1 MAKFK
6 KTEATGFAYRAINGE
21 LKLLQN
27 GDDYIT
33 DVSLDL
39 LSSPTNRNGWK
50 YENLEEH
57 LSEFVRKPILI
68 AYPKVHGKTKIGD
81 GHNFREKTDP
91 QTGEKYADFT
101 DPDAERM
108 VGISAFDLEDVSIN
122 QRGSDTWI
130 SSKGVVYS
138 WYAKQLTDKLKSS
151 EQGAGMGVSIE
162 TLIEEGHVEN
172 GIEIFTKWKVL
183 GVTILADDVRP
194 AVADAKIATL
204 SDREAEIDRMKLRVA
219 SYRGEN
225 RQIMETAHETKKG
238 TSKRMAFN
246 KVQLEALGEKFD
258 GYRIVGCSEDGK
270 NIALLS
276 KTDNCFYGYT
286 FGDETDEVITDNI
299 KPVALN
305 AEADF
310 GEDVKVALDAIG
322 AYVDEIKSLTAKAN
336 DAEARAD
343 KAEAKVAELT
353 DKETKRRN
361 KAVVAAIKELVKAYN
376 ADAEEPIDD
385 KECADIV
392 DAAEKGEFS
401 DCDNAEGEFCGE
413 EKACALVKAK
423 IFDHEAAIRAKKSA
437 AAATV
442 HSWLD
447 GLRKNNTE
455 NSETVESL
463 LSRITK

>member
-1 MAKFK
+1 MPKFK
-6 KTEATGFAYRAINGE
+6 KSEGGKTYNTFTGK
-21 LKLLQN
+21 LKVLSKEDEFLYKVEVWLLN
-27 GDDYIT
+27 SE
-33 DVSLDL
+33 V
-39 LSSPTNRNGWK
+39 NRNGWQ
-50 YENLEEH
+50 YLNLDEH
-57 LSEFVRKPILI
+57 RALFADTPILV
-68 AYPKVHGKTKIGD
+68 AYTGGKVGD
-81 GHNFREKTDP
+81 GHNFRMKRDEN
-91 QTGEKYADFT
+91 GEAYASFT
-101 DPDAERM
+101 DANAERI
-108 VGISAFDLEDVSIN
+108 VGWFKND
-122 QRGSDTWI
+122 SDIRIEEKDNVRWI
-130 SSKGVVYS
+130 VGDGTIWSY
-138 WYAKQLTDKLKSS
+138 YAKELADMLT
-151 EQGAGMGVSIE
+151 EQGAAGMDVSIE
-162 TLIEEGHVEN
+162 TMVTDIRVEN
-172 GIEIFTKWKVL
+172 GVEIFDKYQIL
-183 GVTILADDVRP
+183 GTTILGKGVNP
-194 AVADAKIATL
+194 AVAGAHIRAL
-204 SDREAEIDRMKLRVA
+204 SLEDDLKDFKLRVA
-219 SYRGEN
+219 SY
-225 RQIMETAHETKKG
+225 METAHETKKG

-423 IFDHEAAIRAKKSA
+423 IFDHEAAIRAKKNA

-447 GLRKNNTE
+447 ANGLRKNTNE
-455 NSETVESL
+455 NSDTIDGM
-463 LSRITK
+463 LSRIKK

>member
-1 MAKFK
+1 MPKFK
-6 KTEATGFAYRAINGE
+6 KSEGGKTYNTFTGK
-21 LKLLQN
+21 LKVLSKEDEFLYKVEVWLLN
-27 GDDYIT
+27 SE
-33 DVSLDL
+33 V
-39 LSSPTNRNGWK
+39 NRNGWQ
-50 YENLEEH
+50 YLNLDEH
-57 LSEFVRKPILI
+57 RALFADTPILV
-68 AYPKVHGKTKIGD
+68 AYTGGKVGD
-81 GHNFREKTDP
+81 GHNFRMKRDEN
-91 QTGEKYADFT
+91 GEAYASFT
-101 DPDAERM
+101 DANAERI
-108 VGISAFDLEDVSIN
+108 VGWFKND
-122 QRGSDTWI
+122 SDIRIEEKDNVRWI
-130 SSKGVVYS
+130 VGDGTIWSY
-138 WYAKQLTDKLKSS
+138 YARELADMLT
-151 EQGAGMGVSIE
+151 EQGAEGMDVSIE
-162 TLIEEGHVEN
+162 TLVDSIRVEN
-172 GIEIFTKWKVL
+172 GVEIFDKYQIL
-183 GVTILADDVRP
+183 GTTILGKGVNP
-194 AVADAKIATL
+194 AVAGAHIRAL
-204 SDREAEIDRMKLRVA
+204 SLEDDLKDFKLRVA
-219 SYRGEN
+219 SY
-225 RQIMETAHETKKG
+225 METAHETKKG

-310 GEDVKVALDAIG
+310 GEDVKVTLDAIG

-423 IFDHEAAIRAKKSA
+423 IFDHEAAIRAKKNA

-447 GLRKNNTE
+447 GLRKNNSE
-455 NSETVESL
+455 NSETIEGL

>member
-1 MAKFK
+1 MPKFK
-6 KTEATGFAYRAINGE
+6 KSEGGKTYNTFTGK
-21 LKLLQN
+21 LKVLSKEDEFLYKVEVWLLN
-27 GDDYIT
+27 SE
-33 DVSLDL
+33 V
-39 LSSPTNRNGWK
+39 NRNGWQ
-50 YENLEEH
+50 YLNLDEH
-57 LSEFVRKPILI
+57 RALFADTPILV
-68 AYPKVHGKTKIGD
+68 AYTGGKVGD
-81 GHNFREKTDP
+81 GHNFRMKRDEN
-91 QTGEKYADFT
+91 GEAYASFT
-101 DPDAERM
+101 DANAERI
-108 VGISAFDLEDVSIN
+108 VGWFKND
-122 QRGSDTWI
+122 SDIRIEEKDNVRWI
-130 SSKGVVYS
+130 VGDGTIWSY
-138 WYAKQLTDKLKSS
+138 YARELADMLT
-151 EQGAGMGVSIE
+151 EQGAEGMDVSIE
-162 TLIEEGHVEN
+162 TLVDSIRVEN
-172 GIEIFTKWKVL
+172 GVEIFDKYQIL
-183 GVTILADDVRP
+183 GTTILGKGVNP
-194 AVADAKIATL
+194 AVAGAHIRAL
-204 SDREAEIDRMKLRVA
+204 SLEDDLKDFKLRVA
-219 SYRGEN
+219 SY
-225 RQIMETAHETKKG
+225 METAHETKKG

-286 FGDETDEVITDNI
+286 FGETDEVITDNI

-423 IFDHEAAIRAKKSA
+423 IFDHEAAIRAKKNA

>member
-1 MAKFK
+1 MPKFK
-6 KTEATGFAYRAINGE
+6 KSEGGKTYNTFTGK
-21 LKLLQN
+21 LKVLSKEDEFLYKVEVWLLN
-27 GDDYIT
+27 SE
-33 DVSLDL
+33 V
-39 LSSPTNRNGWK
+39 NRNGWQ
-50 YENLEEH
+50 YLNLDEH
-57 LSEFVRKPILI
+57 RALFADTPILV
-68 AYPKVHGKTKIGD
+68 AYTGGKVGD
-81 GHNFREKTDP
+81 GHNFRMKRDDK
-91 QTGEKYADFT
+91 GEEYASFT
-101 DPDAERM
+101 DANAERI
-108 VGISAFDLEDVSIN
+108 VGWFKND
-122 QRGSDTWI
+122 SDIRIETKDNVRWI
-130 SSKGVVYS
+130 VGDGTIWSY
-138 WYAKQLTDKLKSS
+138 YARELADMLT
-151 EQGAGMGVSIE
+151 EQGAEGMDVSIE
-162 TLIEEGHVEN
+162 TLVENIRVEN
-172 GIEIFTKWKVL
+172 GVEIFDRYQIL
-183 GVTILADDVRP
+183 GTTILGRGVNP
-194 AVADAKIATL
+194 AVAGAHIRAL
-204 SDREAEIDRMKLRVA
+204 SLEDDLKDFKLRVA
-219 SYRGEN
+219 SY
-225 RQIMETAHETKKG
+225 METAKETTKG

-353 DKETKRRN
+353 NKETKRRN

-423 IFDHEAAIRAKKSA
+423 IFDHEAAIRAKKNA

-442 HSWLD
+442 HSWID
-447 GLRKNNTE
+447 GLPKNNTE

>member
-1 MAKFK
+1 MPAFRKSDGG
-6 KTEATGFAYRAINGE
+6 KTYNTFTGK
-21 LKLLQN
+21 LKVLSKEDEFLYKVEVWLLN
-27 GDDYIT
+27 SE
-33 DVSLDL
+33 V
-39 LSSPTNRNGWK
+39 NRNGWQ
-50 YENLEEH
+50 YLNLDEH
-57 LSEFVRKPILI
+57 RALFADTPILV
-68 AYPKVHGKTKIGD
+68 AYTGGKVGD
-81 GHNFREKTDP
+81 GHNFRMKRDDK
-91 QTGEKYADFT
+91 GEEYASFT
-101 DPDAERM
+101 DANAERI
-108 VGISAFDLEDVSIN
+108 VGWFKND
-122 QRGSDTWI
+122 SDIRIETKDNVRWI
-130 SSKGVVYS
+130 VGDGTIWSY
-138 WYAKQLTDKLKSS
+138 YARELADMLT
-151 EQGAGMGVSIE
+151 EQGAEGMDVSIE
-162 TLIEEGHVEN
+162 TLVENIRVEN
-172 GIEIFTKWKVL
+172 GVEIFDRYQIL
-183 GVTILADDVRP
+183 GTTILGKGVNP
-194 AVADAKIATL
+194 AVAGAHIRAL
-204 SDREAEIDRMKLRVA
+204 SLEDDLKDFKLRVA
-219 SYRGEN
+219 SY
-225 RQIMETAHETKKG
+225 METAKETTKG

-286 FGDETDEVITDNI
+286 FGETDEVITDNI

-353 DKETKRRN
+353 EKETKRRN
-361 KAVVAAIKELVKAYN
+361 KAVVAAIKGLIKAYN

-392 DAAEKGEFS
+392 KDAEDGEYS
-401 DCDNAEGEFCGE
+401 DCDNAEGEFCGD
-413 EKACALVKAK
+413 KVACDAVKAR
-423 IFDHEAAIRAKKSA
+423 IFDHESAIRAKKNA

-447 GLRKNNTE
+447 GLRKNNSE
-455 NSETVESL
+455 NSETIEGL

>member
-1 MAKFK
+1 MPAFRKSDGG
-6 KTEATGFAYRAINGE
+6 KTYNTFTGK
-21 LKLLQN
+21 LKVLSKEDEFLYKVEVWLLN
-27 GDDYIT
+27 SE
-33 DVSLDL
+33 V
-39 LSSPTNRNGWK
+39 NRNGWQ
-50 YENLEEH
+50 YLNLDEH
-57 LSEFVRKPILI
+57 RALFADTPILV
-68 AYPKVHGKTKIGD
+68 AYTGGKVGD
-81 GHNFREKTDP
+81 GHNFRMKRDDR
-91 QTGEKYADFT
+91 GEEYASFT
-101 DPDAERM
+101 DANAERI
-108 VGISAFDLEDVSIN
+108 VGWFK
-122 QRGSDTWI
+122 SDSDIRIEEKDNVRWI
-130 SSKGVVYS
+130 VGDGTIWSY
-138 WYAKQLTDKLKSS
+138 YARELADMLT
-151 EQGAGMGVSIE
+151 EQGAEGMDVSIE
-162 TLIEEGHVEN
+162 TLVENIRVEN
-172 GIEIFTKWKVL
+172 GVEIFDRYQIL
-183 GVTILADDVRP
+183 GTTILGKGVNP
-194 AVADAKIATL
+194 AVAGAHIRAL
-204 SDREAEIDRMKLRVA
+204 SLEDDLKDFKLRVA
-219 SYRGEN
+219 SY
-225 RQIMETAHETKKG
+225 METAKETTKG

-286 FGDETDEVITDNI
+286 FGETDEVITDNI

-353 DKETKRRN
+353 EKETKRRN
-361 KAVVAAIKELVKAYN
+361 KAVVAAIKGLIKAYN

-392 DAAEKGEFS
+392 KDAEDGEYS
-401 DCDNAEGEFCGE
+401 DCDNAEGEFCGD
-413 EKACALVKAK
+413 KVACDAVKAR
-423 IFDHEAAIRAKKSA
+423 IFDHESAIRAKKNA

-447 GLRKNNTE
+447 GLRKNNSE
-455 NSETVESL
+455 NSETIEGL

>member
-1 MAKFK
+1 MPKFK
-6 KTEATGFAYRAINGE
+6 KTEGGKTYNTFTGK
-21 LKLLQN
+21 LKVLSKEDEFLYKVEVWLLN
-27 GDDYIT
+27 SE
-33 DVSLDL
+33 V
-39 LSSPTNRNGWK
+39 NRNGWQ
-50 YENLEEH
+50 YLNLDEH
-57 LSEFVRKPILI
+57 RALFADTPILV
-68 AYPKVHGKTKIGD
+68 AYTGGKVGD
-81 GHNFREKTDP
+81 GHNFRMKRDDK
-91 QTGEKYADFT
+91 GEEYASFT
-101 DPDAERM
+101 DANAERI
-108 VGISAFDLEDVSIN
+108 VGWFKND
-122 QRGSDTWI
+122 SDIRIEEKDNVRWI
-130 SSKGVVYS
+130 VGDGTIWSY
-138 WYAKQLTDKLKSS
+138 YARELADMLT
-151 EQGAGMGVSIE
+151 EQGAEGMDVSIE
-162 TLIEEGHVEN
+162 TLVENIRVEN
-172 GIEIFTKWKVL
+172 GVEIFDKYQIL
-183 GVTILADDVRP
+183 GTTILGKGVNP
-194 AVADAKIATL
+194 AVAGAHIRAL
-204 SDREAEIDRMKLRVA
+204 SLEDDLKDFKLRVA
-219 SYRGEN
+219 SY
-225 RQIMETAHETKKG
+225 METAKETTKG

-286 FGDETDEVITDNI
+286 FGETDEVITDNI

-423 IFDHEAAIRAKKSA
+423 IFDHEAAIRAKKNA

-455 NSETVESL
+455 NSETIEGL
-463 LSRITK
+463 LSRIKKQ